1 MLLHG
6 PCRQALQGAG
16 GGVALP
22 AASAS
27 AGTGLPVVDDAHV
40 AHLAGHAVSAVID
53 LSVVEDARSHAGPQR
68 DGDKTLA
75 ALAGSGV
82 VFRQRRTV
90 GVILHIQGVGQI
102 PVEELAEGDVPQGQ
116 IAGIQHRTGVD
127 LHRSRH
133 THAHGAYLLR
143 RQAAPLRQ
151 ALSQRHQRLHQCFL
165 VGDLGNFALFHGED
179 AALVV
184 HQPRLQVGAADV
196 NADVVHFCS
205 SLCRVRASIWRSTRS
220 TKSLAG
226 L

>member
-1 MLLHG
+1 MAGDVREALAERDKLLLEQHLEETAS
-6 PCRQALQGAG
+6 RADYLSGARR
-16 GGVALP
+16 AF
-22 AASAS
+22 AACA
-27 AGTGLPVVDDAHV
+27 
-40 AHLAGHAVSAVID
+40 
-53 LSVVEDARSHAGPQR
+53 
-68 DGDKTLA
+68 LA

-82 VFRQRRTV
+82 VLRQCRTV
-90 GVILHIQGVGQI
+90 GVVLHIQGVGQI
-102 PVEELAEGDVPQGQ
+102 PVEDLAERDVPQGQ
-116 IAGIQHRTGVD
+116 IAGVQHRTGVD

-133 THAHGAYLLR
+133 AHTYGTYLLR

-151 ALSQRHQRLHQCFL
+151 ALGQRHQCLHQCFL
-165 VGDLGNFALFHGED
+165 VGDLGNFALFHSED

>member
-1 MLLHG
+1 M
-6 PCRQALQGAG
+6 AMIDKY
-16 GGVALP
+16 ALP
-22 AASAS
+22 EMSKIFS
-27 AGTGLPVVDDAHV
+27 DENRYQLMTDV
-40 AHLAGHAVSAVID
+40 AVTACEAMADI
-53 LSVVEDARSHAGPQR
+53 
-68 DGDKTLA
+68 
-75 ALAGSGV
+75 
-82 VFRQRRTV
+82 
-90 GVILHIQGVGQI
+90 GQI
-102 PVEELAEGDVPQGQ
+102 PVEELAEGDIPQGQ
-116 IAGIQHRTGVD
+116 IAGVQHRTGVD

-133 THAHGAYLLR
+133 THPHGAYLLR
-143 RQAAPLRQ
+143 RQAALFRQ
-151 ALSQRHQRLHQCFL
+151 ALSQRHQCLHQCFL